1 MSKPIVLI
9 TGATAGIGEAT
20 AEILAKNNFD
30 LILTGRR
37 NDRLEKIKSGLSK
50 LCRVHILCFDIR
62 DRKQVD
68 EAIDSLPLEW
78 QNIDV
83 LVNNA
88 GLASGFDMFHESDI
102 DDWEVMIDTNV
113 KGLLYISRKVVPG
126 MISKGGGQIVNVGSI
141 AGREVYEK
149 GNVYCATKHAVE
161 ALSKAMRIDM
171 LKHNIKVSTISPGIV
186 ETEFALV
193 RFKWDK
199 EMAQIPYKGIIPLTA
214 DDIAEAIF
222 FMVTR
227 PPHVSVHDMLIMPN
241 LQASVVYTLRE

>member
-9 TGATAGIGEAT
+9 TGATAGIGDAT

-37 NDRLEKIKSGLSK
+37 NDRLEKIKSRLGES
-50 LCRVHILCFDIR
+50 CRVHTLCFDIR
-62 DRKQVD
+62 DRNQVD
-68 EAIDSLPLEW
+68 EAIESLPSEW

-83 LVNNA
+83 LINNA

-102 DDWEVMIDTNV
+102 DDWEVMIDTNL

-126 MISKGGGQIVNVGSI
+126 MIKNGGGQIVNVGSI

-161 ALSKAMRIDM
+161 ALSQAMRIDM
-171 LKHNIKVSTISPGIV
+171 LRHNIKVSTISPGIV

-199 EMAQIPYKGIIPLTA
+199 EKSQIPYKGIVPLSA
-214 DDIAEAIF
+214 NDIAEAIL